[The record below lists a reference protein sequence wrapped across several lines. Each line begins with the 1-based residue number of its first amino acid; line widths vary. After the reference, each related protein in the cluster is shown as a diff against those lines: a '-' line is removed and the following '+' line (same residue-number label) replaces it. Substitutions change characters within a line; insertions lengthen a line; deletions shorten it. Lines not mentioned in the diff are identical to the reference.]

1 MTGSAPMRDEP
12 PVPVGRNLGFD
23 GPTCGHKEGE
33 LILSNSPS
41 AVGGRLAV
49 PMGPRS
55 DVQAPTSEYSHGVD
69 SYEKVEPTPQ
79 MDSTL
84 RSSGH
89 NLRIADWL
97 FRSSAASL
105 IWLIVRVVI
114 GYWWLNAGYQKIWG
128 SEKSAFWFGGGAGV
142 KGFATAGVAGSATGK
157 GGASYGWWAAV
168 LHNFVIPNASWIAKF
183 IALGELAIGI
193 ALILGLFTGL
203 VALCGLTLNLVYMF
217 TGSAGVN
224 PAYAILEVP
233 LILAWRNAGYL
244 GLDRFALSG
253 AWRKRHVSKITDRA
267 AHRPTTVP
275 VPALTH

>member
-1 MTGSAPMRDEP
+1 
-12 PVPVGRNLGFD
+12 
-23 GPTCGHKEGE
+23 
-33 LILSNSPS
+33 
-41 AVGGRLAV
+41 
-49 PMGPRS
+49 MGPRS
-55 DVQAPTSEYSHGVD
+55 DVQAPPPESSYAVGSH
-69 SYEKVEPTPQ
+69 EEAEPTPQ
-79 MDSTL
+79 ADGTL
-84 RSSGH
+84 RSSAQ

-105 IWLIVRVVI
+105 IWLVVRVVI
-114 GYWWLNAGYQKIWG
+114 GYWWINAGYQKIWG

-157 GGASYGWWAAV
+157 GGASYGWWAAF

-193 ALILGLFTGL
+193 ALVLGLFTGL

-253 AWRKRHVSKITDRA
+253 AWRQRHFSKVTDRA
-267 AHRPTTVP
+267 AHGRTTVP
-275 VPALTH
+275 APALTH